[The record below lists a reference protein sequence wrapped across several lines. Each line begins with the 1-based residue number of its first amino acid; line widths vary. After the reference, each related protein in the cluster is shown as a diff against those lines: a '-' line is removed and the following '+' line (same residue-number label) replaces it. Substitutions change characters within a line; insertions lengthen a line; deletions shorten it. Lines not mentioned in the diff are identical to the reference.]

1 MQHSLPDS
9 KTPAHPPGHAMIIT
23 DLDLSLE
30 TSQVLE
36 GQGIPPSH
44 ASPPLVA
51 AAEEILGEAHAL
63 LDPAALYAIFSVHDF
78 EHQQVVLDN
87 GAAFGGPLV
96 ARALAGAIEVAVAV
110 CTIGSALEE
119 RMSALFASGD
129 AMRAL
134 ALEGA
139 GIAAIRQLSMATG
152 IQICDA
158 ATARGLSVGMRAS
171 PGQEGWSIQQQ
182 RVLFDLAPAEEIGVR
197 LTPSCLMLPRKSV
210 SFVIGLGPE
219 MRADSV
225 PCDFCSKRERC
236 HWRHEK
242 SVTE

>member
-1 MQHSLPDS
+1 MNARDVVCSSSDLPKLRRFCTIVS
-9 KTPAHPPGHAMIIT
+9 VNH
-23 DLDLSLE
+23 LSLE

-44 ASPPLVA
+44 ASPPLEE

-182 RVLFDLAPAEEIGVR
+182 RVLFDLSPAEEIGVR
-197 LTPSCLMLPRKSV
+197 LTPSV